1 MLNSEKDISF
11 SKIFLQEIP
20 VFNYLFIKQ
29 YSEIG
34 ANKGLDSRL
43 NTIILIRKFLS
54 CLTCYML
61 FSEIILVDNQF

>member
-1 MLNSEKDISF
+1 MYISF
-11 SKIFLQEIP
+11 SKLFLQEIP

-43 NTIILIRKFLS
+43 NAIILIGKFLS
-54 CLTCYML
+54 CLTCYIV
-61 FSEIILVDNQF
+61 FRDNIG